1 MASKA
6 SKRVVEKGF
15 AFKPKGGAAAGAG
28 AAPASKAASPAAEAS
43 RLSGTKR
50 RGNTVGFA
58 ALDEDE
64 IRDVTVEYTPATADA
79 AAAGPHRLAL
89 ALALSAVKDYT
100 AAVKRRAE
108 RQPPYFAS
116 AMGVLAEEFERDAP
130 RAVAVLAP
138 GDDAAA
144 GFRNPKN
151 VANARRLA
159 ALKQQLAL

>member
-15 AFKPKGGAAAGAG
+15 AFKPKGGAAAGAVS
-28 AAPASKAASPAAEAS
+28 APASRAASPAIDAP
-43 RLSGTKR
+43 RLSGSKR

-64 IRDVTVEYTPATADA
+64 IRDVAVEFTPATAQA
-79 AAAGPHRLAL
+79 APTGPHRLAL
-89 ALALSAVKDYT
+89 AVALSAVNDYA
-100 AAVKRRAE
+100 AAVRRRSD

-116 AMGVLAEEFERDAP
+116 AMNVLAEEFERDAP
-130 RAVAVLAP
+130 RAVGALAS
-138 GDDAAA
+138 GEDAA

-151 VANARRLA
+151 AANARRLA
-159 ALKQQLAL
+159 ALKQQLAS